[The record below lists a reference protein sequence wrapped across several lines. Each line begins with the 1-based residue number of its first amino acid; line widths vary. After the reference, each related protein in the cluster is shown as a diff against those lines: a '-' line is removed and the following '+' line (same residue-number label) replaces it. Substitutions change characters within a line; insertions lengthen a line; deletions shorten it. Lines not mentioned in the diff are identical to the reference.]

1 MQNPQAAITMEN
13 GAEIVLELY
22 PGKAPNTVHNFI
34 DLAQKGFYD
43 GLIFHRVIQGYMIQ
57 GGCPLGTGTGSPGYR
72 IKGEFSSAGFAQ
84 NDIPHKAGTISM
96 ARTGDPNGGGCQFFI
111 CDSDVPGW
119 DGQYAAFGQVIS
131 GMDEVLRIVAVPT
144 GPGDRPI
151 AEEKMATVTVDTFGV
166 DYPPPEIIPE

>member
-1 MQNPQAAITMEN
+1 MNNPQVTITMES
-13 GAEIVLELY
+13 GAQIVLELY
-22 PGKAPNTVHNFI
+22 PDKAPNTVNNFI
-34 DLAQKGFYD
+34 DLIQKGYYD

-72 IKGEFSSAGFAQ
+72 IKGEFASAGFTQ
-84 NDIPHKAGTISM
+84 NDIPHKVGTLSM

-131 GMDEVLRIVAVPT
+131 GIDEVLRIAGAAT
-144 GPGDRPI
+144 GPGDRPVDD
-151 AEEKMATVTVDTFGV
+151 EVMKTVTVDTFGV
-166 DYPPPEIIPE
+166 DYPAPEIIPD